1 MKAFQTAMKSIATA
15 MGNLCK
21 SAVTIDKAKEQIKG
35 SNATIKHSVEQINE
49 VIPEAHEAFK
59 ANPSVLV
66 RFSRKSKTKNDGG
79 ESKKTGGAKAFFNY
93 GSRESDGSS
102 YAQKKQGSE
111 FSLNKEFIDLVKTK
125 GSIDKAV
132 AQWLDVENS
141 NAYAVEL
148 LINCI
153 QAGLSIDDARQQVA
167 KILHCIEKN
176 VPYVYGK
183 EKSSTA
189 INLGTIDLKKLSAK
203 ELGEKTEKEYIAM
216 LAVAIQDTILTTAC
230 TPKQMAK
237 AKYCKGRIK
246 QAGVIALGFSDKYSI
261 NVTITEVK

>member
-1 MKAFQTAMKSIATA
+1 MQAFQTAMKSIATA

-21 SAVTIDKAKEQIKG
+21 SAVTIDKAKEAIKN

-59 ANPSVLV
+59 ADPQVLV
-66 RFSRKSKTKNDGG
+66 RFSRKSKKKNGE

-111 FSLNKEFIDLVKTK
+111 FSLNKEFIELVKNV
-125 GSIDKAV
+125 GSVEAAV

-153 QAGLSIDDARQQVA
+153 KAGLSIDDARQQVG
-167 KILHCIEKN
+167 KILECIEKN
-176 VPYVYGK
+176 KPYVYGK
-183 EKSSTA
+183 EKSGTV
-189 INLGTIDLKKLSAK
+189 INLGNIDLAKLSAK
-203 ELGEKTEKEYIAM
+203 ERGEKTEAEYMAM
-216 LAVAIQDTILTTAC
+216 LAIAIQDEILTTAC

-237 AKYCKGRIK
+237 AKNCKGRTK
-246 QAGVIALGFSDKYSI
+246 QAGVIALGFGDGYDI
-261 NVTITEVK
+261 NVTVTKRK